1 MLFDLGSVLMFM
13 VTAMVI
19 VGFTLLLA
27 KAVRADNPNPEKLS
41 GYECGEDPIGSSWV
55 QFNIRFYVIA
65 LIFLIFE
72 VEIVFLYPWAIVF
85 KEMGFITFIEMMI
98 FVGSGC
104 RRSRTSWVGEAGF
117 SSWIRAAGRRFWTT
131 PRGSSAGRQG
141 RRRGSPA
148 SSPRSRARLPGSA
161 RG

>member
-27 KAVRADNPNPEKLS
+27 KALRADNPTPEKLT

-55 QFNIRFYVIA
+55 QFNIRFYVVA

-98 FVGSGC
+98 FVGVLLIGLAYVWVKGDL
-104 RRSRTSWVGEAGF
+104 SWVLPKQKYNADFDYSNVPRFKASKKKVTRKLEAVE
-117 SSWIRAAGRRFWTT
+117 
-131 PRGSSAGRQG
+131 
-141 RRRGSPA
+141 
-148 SSPRSRARLPGSA
+148 
-161 RG
+161 

>member
-27 KAVRADNPNPEKLS
+27 KAVRADNPTEAKLS
-41 GYECGEDPIGSSWV
+41 GYECGEDSIGSSWV
-55 QFNIRFYVIA
+55 QFNIRFYVVA

-98 FVGSGC
+98 FVGVLLIGLAYVWVKGDL
-104 RRSRTSWVGEAGF
+104 SWVLPKPKYGSDF
-117 SSWIRAAGRRFWTT
+117 DYSNVPRFKAPKKKATRKLE
-131 PRGSSAGRQG
+131 PME
-141 RRRGSPA
+141 
-148 SSPRSRARLPGSA
+148 
-161 RG
+161 